1 MDTTA
6 RSFPCGV
13 DLNGSLSRTFTR
25 QVAMQIDGTSFT
37 SPTDSLAGYLDSD
50 RFVAE
55 IHPNDNMV
63 AMGRTD
69 LYYWMGKTALDCVK
83 AVAPREEFSRIL
95 DFPSGYG
102 RVLRFL
108 RHEFPDAEITACE
121 IDAAATVFCEERFD
135 AVPVVSSEDIKQVRL
150 DGAFDLI
157 WVGSLFTHLNEAS
170 AIDLLRLFRASLA
183 ENGLLMFSIAG
194 EFVCDLARA
203 GEFGGVPEET
213 IWRMTEEFD
222 RRGFAFGSYNP
233 GIADEANYGRAFIRR
248 DWLDEMRIAVGG
260 LSNVNY
266 IWRGYARRQDVVAW
280 RRCST

>member
-6 RSFPCGV
+6 RSSPYGV
-13 DLNGSLSRTFTR
+13 DLNRSLSRTFTR

-102 RVLRFL
+102 R
-108 RHEFPDAEITACE
+108 
-121 IDAAATVFCEERFD
+121 
-135 AVPVVSSEDIKQVRL
+135 
-150 DGAFDLI
+150 
-157 WVGSLFTHLNEAS
+157 
-170 AIDLLRLFRASLA
+170 
-183 ENGLLMFSIAG
+183 
-194 EFVCDLARA
+194 
-203 GEFGGVPEET
+203 
-213 IWRMTEEFD
+213 
-222 RRGFAFGSYNP
+222 
-233 GIADEANYGRAFIRR
+233 AFIRR

-260 LSNVNY
+260 LSHVNY
-266 IWRGYARRQDVVAW
+266 IWRGYARLQDVVAW